1 MNNSTF
7 GKVIILSSCQE
18 TAQALSNYFRYLID
32 IENTTLKSLNDHY
45 NLKEIF
51 DLAEGSEIIVIEA
64 FANQEPKGFQMV
76 KSLEK
81 KALLLFYY
89 GEIDI
94 EEEGPFWIVLPQR
107 LNRLGDKIREM
118 IEQPEPDRVE
128 YERLEERFPELK
140 EKKGHHHQ

>member
-1 MNNSTF
+1 MTNSTSS
-7 GKVIILSSCQE
+7 KVIILSSCQE
-18 TAQALSNYFRYLID
+18 TARAFSNYFRYLID
-32 IENTTLKSLNDHY
+32 IDNTTLKSLSDHY

-51 DLAEGSEIIVIEA
+51 DLAEGSEIIVTEA
-64 FANQEPKGFQMV
+64 FVNQEPKGFQMV

-81 KALLLFYY
+81 KALLIFYL

-118 IEQPEPDRVE
+118 MEQPEPDIEE
-128 YERLEERFPELK
+128 YERLEQRFPELK
-140 EKKGHHHQ
+140 EKKGHHH